1 MIYFRI
7 SPDILSKDVQ
17 NAFDQEL
24 LRVAAEKT
32 IDAVNPSREVSLTIA
47 LDNDETLR
55 ELNRQFRDIDATTD
69 VLSFSS
75 NEIDPDSGELYLG
88 DVVISYPR
96 AVQQAE
102 DVGHSVNA
110 ELQLLVVH
118 GVLHLFG
125 YDHINEDDKK
135 VMWSIQDAVLAQLGI
150 PHGSLG
156 LGD

>member
-1 MIYFRI
+1 MIYFRVN
-7 SPDILSKDVQ
+7 PDILPEDGQS
-17 NAFDQEL
+17 AFDKEL
-24 LRVAAEKT
+24 LRAAAEKT

-47 LDNDETLR
+47 LDGDETLR
-55 ELNRQFRDIDATTD
+55 ELNRQFRNIDAATD
-69 VLSFSS
+69 VLSFPS

-88 DVVISYPR
+88 DVIVSYPR

-125 YDHINEDDKK
+125 YDHMNEDDKK
-135 VMWSIQDAVLAQLGI
+135 VMWSIQDAVLMQLGI
-150 PHGSLG
+150 SRGSLG
-156 LGD
+156 LED